1 MHRNQPSWLLVRQ
14 QDPALL
20 LGNLG
25 SGFWQLSRKQSLASV
40 LCEFVGLDIPLPTGE
55 KGLYCASS
63 LFTIYK
69 TGA

>member
-25 SGFWQLSRKQSLASV
+25 SGFWQLSRKQSFASV
-40 LCEFVGLDIPLPTGE
+40 LCGFVGLDIPLPTGGE
-55 KGLYCASS
+55 
-63 LFTIYK
+63 
-69 TGA
+69 GAETPTSHSGIQ